1 MNKLLL
7 LSLFCIVCALPVGAH
22 AVNPSAEY
30 PAAGENGHPL
40 PRRQADAALRAAVR
54 QYLSEVEKAG
64 IEQHSLM
71 ILHHGDVVA
80 ERWMHEGAPGKPQY
94 VYSVSKTVNSLAVAI
109 AIGEGRLSL
118 DDKVISFF
126 PDKLPDSV
134 SGNLKNMEV
143 RHLLS
148 MSCGH
153 DRDRLD
159 LVRSSDEDWVGQFL
173 SYPVVHA
180 PGKVFVY
187 NDLASYMLSAIVQRV
202 SGQKVCDYLTPRL
215 FRPLGIGG
223 IKWQESPQGINCGGW
238 GLFLK
243 TEDMAKIGQLLLQ
256 NGMWEG
262 KRILPAWWVGE
273 ATREQVS
280 NISPGTPADQV
291 ATLRATSQWAQ
302 GYGYQLWRSL
312 DGCYRADGA
321 YGQYIVVAPRQD
333 AVVVVTEYTDRGGT
347 QLDLIWKYLLPA
359 LD

>member
-187 NDLASYMLSAIVQRV
+187 NNLASYMLSAIVQRV
-202 SGQKVCDYLTPRL
+202 SGQKV
-215 FRPLGIGG
+215 
-223 IKWQESPQGINCGGW
+223 
-238 GLFLK
+238 
-243 TEDMAKIGQLLLQ
+243 
-256 NGMWEG
+256 NG
-262 KRILPAWWVGE
+262 
-273 ATREQVS
+273 
-280 NISPGTPADQV
+280 
-291 ATLRATSQWAQ
+291 
-302 GYGYQLWRSL
+302 
-312 DGCYRADGA
+312 
-321 YGQYIVVAPRQD
+321 
-333 AVVVVTEYTDRGGT
+333 
-347 QLDLIWKYLLPA
+347 
-359 LD
+359 

>member
-1 MNKLLL
+1 MAG
-7 LSLFCIVCALPVGAH
+7 I
-22 AVNPSAEY
+22 
-30 PAAGENGHPL
+30 AAGHQL
-40 PRRQADAALRAAVR
+40 RRL
-54 QYLSEVEKAG
+54 
-64 IEQHSLM
+64 
-71 ILHHGDVVA
+71 
-80 ERWMHEGAPGKPQY
+80 
-94 VYSVSKTVNSLAVAI
+94 
-109 AIGEGRLSL
+109 
-118 DDKVISFF
+118 
-126 PDKLPDSV
+126 
-134 SGNLKNMEV
+134 
-143 RHLLS
+143 
-148 MSCGH
+148 
-153 DRDRLD
+153 
-159 LVRSSDEDWVGQFL
+159 
-173 SYPVVHA
+173 
-180 PGKVFVY
+180 
-187 NDLASYMLSAIVQRV
+187 
-202 SGQKVCDYLTPRL
+202 
-215 FRPLGIGG
+215 
-223 IKWQESPQGINCGGW
+223 

-333 AVVVVTEYTDRGGT
+333 AVVVVTEYTDQGGT